1 MILFGISFLLI
12 FVSSYLITCI
22 ISPKKS
28 ILGFIY
34 LFLVAFAQIVLTFE
48 LLSLFSAIKEVWV
61 LAFNILFSIVSF
73 LVWNK
78 KGKPLWSLE
87 FNEFFKRVLNSFKLD
102 KSLILLFIGFCTFIL
117 SVLFICLIMPVTNA
131 DSLGYHVARS
141 LFWISQRNLNHF
153 NVADIRCL
161 CLPINSEILYTWVL
175 LFIKKDL
182 FLGFFAFVGYI
193 LSIVSVYNI
202 LGYLGFCTRK
212 KLWTIFILSSLA
224 FVIVQAS
231 STETDIIIAGLISSC
246 IFLFWYALK
255 NNKMTPIFMASL
267 AYAIAV
273 GTKTT
278 AIIAMP
284 GVGLFLLFLCYHFKK
299 YKPFAWFLGF
309 GFLNFLVFS
318 SYNYILN
325 FIQFSNFMGSESFMV
340 VSKNYYGIK
349 GMFANFVKYIFM
361 FFDFTGFPIGDYL
374 RTYILELRSIFLS
387 FLHLSYVHDGLY
399 TSGYDIQTTLY
410 DQIMGAGVLGMF
422 VVLPCLLYALVK
434 PLFNFRY
441 RKVKFI
447 FAFAALL
454 IINLFVISY
463 LLAYMTYSIRFL
475 MSFVV
480 LASPILTYSY
490 FSNKNPLKYIII
502 FCALFYL
509 MGVSTHL
516 WLRPVFKTAKL
527 MLFNHS
533 SITDIR
539 TRAACKNFEIP
550 TYYLNEACVLKFNIE
565 NNFTKENKILIF
577 MNTPDRIYI
586 VKELE
591 LQGYKL
597 DFATL
602 EDANKIDFNKYNIII
617 LPADNSQIATFVK
630 DYAKRKGE
638 CIFRNGKFYLKG
650 GVFVPCIYIQN
661 ETLPKPKGN
670 KEFAPYQVECAVTK
684 NFLEQKNLKYLYK
697 TGIFYIKSK
706 DGKAYYMIYS
716 NGNLPLKLKHPIKQY
731 YKKAN

>member
-12 FVSSYLITCI
+12 FVSSYLITSI

-28 ILGFIY
+28 VLGVIY
-34 LFLVAFAQIVLTFE
+34 LFLTAFAQIILTFE
-48 LLSLFSAIKEVWV
+48 ILSLFSAIKEVWV
-61 LAFNILFSIVSF
+61 LTFNILFFIVSF

-78 KGKPLWSLE
+78 KGKPLWNLE
-87 FNEFFKRVLNSFKLD
+87 VKEFVKRVINSFKLD
-102 KSLILLFIGFCTFIL
+102 KSLILLFIGFCIFIL
-117 SVLFICLIMPVTNA
+117 SALFICLIMPVTNP
-131 DSLGYHVARS
+131 DGLEYHVSRS
-141 LFWISQRNLNHF
+141 LFWVLQNNLNHF
-153 NVADIRCL
+153 NIADIRCL
-161 CLPINSEILYTWVL
+161 CLPINSEILYAWVL
-175 LFIKKDL
+175 LFIKKDV
-182 FLGFFAFVGYI
+182 FLGFFAFVGYM

-212 KLWTIFILSSLA
+212 KLWTIFILSSFA

-231 STETDIIIAGLISSC
+231 NTETDIIIAGLISSC

-255 NNKMTPIFMASL
+255 NNKMLPVFMASL
-267 AYAIAV
+267 SYAIAI

-284 GVGLFLLFLCYHFKK
+284 GIGLFLLFLCYYFKK
-299 YKPFAWFLGF
+299 YKPIVWFLFF

-325 FIQFSNFMGSESFMV
+325 FLQFSNFMGSESFMV
-340 VSKNYYGIK
+340 VSKNYYGIN
-349 GMFANFVKYIFM
+349 GLFANFIKYIFM
-361 FFDFTGFPIGDYL
+361 FFDFTGFPVGDFL
-374 RTYILELRSIFLS
+374 RTYILDLRSIFLS

-410 DQIMGAGVLGMF
+410 DQIMGTGILGIFVL
-422 VVLPCLLYALVK
+422 LPCLFYSLIK
-434 PLFNFRY
+434 PLFNFRC

-447 FAFAALL
+447 FAFAILL
-454 IINLFVISY
+454 IFNLIVMSN

-475 MSFVV
+475 MFFVV
-480 LASPILTYSY
+480 LSSPVLTYSY
-490 FSNKNPLKYIII
+490 FSNKNLFKYIII

-565 NNFTKENKILIF
+565 NNFTKDNRFLVF
-577 MNTPDRIYI
+577 MNSSDNIYS
-586 VKELE
+586 VKSLELE
-591 LQGYKL
+591 GYKL
-597 DFATL
+597 DFALL
-602 EDANKIDFNKYNIII
+602 EDANKIDFNKYNVVIF
-617 LPADNSQIATFVK
+617 PAGNIQNASFIK
-630 DYAKRKGE
+630 DYAKRKDE
-638 CIFRNGKFYLKG
+638 CIFKNGKFYLKG
-650 GVFVPCIYIQN
+650 GVFVPCLYVQN
-661 ETLPKPKGN
+661 DTLPKSKGN
-670 KEFAPYQVECAVTK
+670 YEYAPYQVECAVTK
-684 NFLEQKNLKYLYK
+684 NFFEQKNLKYLYR
-697 TGIFYIKSK
+697 TGIFHLKFK
-706 DGKAYYMIYS
+706 GNNAYYMIYS
-716 NGNLPLKLKHPIKQY
+716 NGNRPLKLKHPIKQHY
-731 YKKAN
+731 YKK